1 MEKQGR
7 DLFPRVLRLLRNFWV
22 NLLAIAA
29 GILIGVTSKETATQ
43 LIPLGKL
50 YLALLAMTVLP
61 IVFSAITHSLG
72 QLLRSGTAGKYLL
85 RLVIVFSLSVLLASA
100 VGIVG
105 GLIGNP
111 GGKLSSSDHGLLGK
125 LLLCAPVQ
133 SEHQAKHAQGFV
145 DFVTGI
151 VPNNIFHAFTSGKS
165 LAVIFVSILMGV
177 SLGVNVSQASDRLLE
192 VVRGVYETFF
202 RILNWALYLLPFG
215 LCCLM
220 AGQIAQIGTDYLFTL
235 SKVVGL
241 FYLCCGVLCV
251 IYVLVIRLVTGRC
264 VIAIVRAFRD
274 PLTLAFV
281 ASNSLVAMP
290 LVLQHL
296 EDDLE
301 QPRDLVELVVPL
313 GLVMNRHAYP
323 LLFALMAVFTAQVYG
338 HGLTVSHVIIVSLA
352 AALTGMAAIGPAA
365 SVASMLAIV
374 ISPLGLPVGLGIATL
389 VETTSI
395 VTPMV
400 AMTHLFGSSATATL
414 VAAKRAGQDEEE
426 PSAHPQEAPEG
437 SSAVD

>member
-7 DLFPRVLRLLRNFWV
+7 DLFSRVLRLLRNFWV
-22 NLLAIAA
+22 NLLAVAV

-43 LIPLGKL
+43 LIPIGKL

-72 QLLRSGTAGKYLL
+72 QLLRSGSATRYLL
-85 RLVIVFSLSVLLASA
+85 RLAIIFFLSVLLASA

-105 GLIGNP
+105 GLIGAP
-111 GGKLSSSDHGLLGK
+111 GENLSSSDHGSLGK
-125 LLLCAPVQ
+125 LLLCAPVK
-133 SEHQAKHAQGFV
+133 SAHQAKQAPGFV
-145 DFVTGI
+145 DFLISI
-151 VPNNIFHAFTSGKS
+151 VPENIFRAFTSGKS
-165 LAVIFVSILMGV
+165 LAVIFVSILMGI
-177 SLGVNVSQASDRLLE
+177 SLGVNLSQASERLLE

-202 RILNWALYLLPFG
+202 RILNWALYVLPLG

-220 AGQIAQIGTDYLFTL
+220 AGQIAVIGTEYLFTL

-241 FYLCCGVLCV
+241 FYLCCAILCG
-251 IYVLVIRLVTGRC
+251 IYILVIRLVTGRPL
-264 VIAIVRAFRD
+264 IAIVRAFRD

-290 LVLQHL
+290 LALRHL
-296 EDDLE
+296 EDDLG
-301 QPRDLVELVVPL
+301 QRQDLVELVVPL

-323 LLFALMAVFTAQVYG
+323 LLFALMAVFTSQVYG
-338 HGLTVSHVIIVSLA
+338 HALTVPHLIQVSLA
-352 AALTGMAAIGPAA
+352 AALTGMAAIGPAV
-365 SVASMLAIV
+365 SVAPMLGFVLA
-374 ISPLGLPVGLGIATL
+374 PLGLPVSLAIATL

-400 AMTHLFGSSATATL
+400 AMTHLFGSSAMATL
-414 VAAKRAGQDEEE
+414 VGAKRAGQDNKI
-426 PSAHPQEAPEG
+426 
-437 SSAVD
+437 

>member
-7 DLFPRVLRLLRNFWV
+7 DLFHRFLGLLRNFWV
-22 NLLAIAA
+22 NFLAVAV
-29 GILIGVTSKETATQ
+29 GVLIGVTSEETATQ
-43 LIPLGKL
+43 LIPIGKL

-72 QLLRSGTAGKYLL
+72 QLLRSGAAGKYLL
-85 RLVIVFSLSVLLASA
+85 RLVIIFSLSVLLASA

-105 GLIGNP
+105 GIIGDP
-111 GGKLSSSDHGLLGK
+111 GGNLSSSDRGVLGR
-125 LLLCAPVQ
+125 LLLSAPVQ
-133 SEHQAKHAQGFV
+133 SEEQTKQTLGFI
-145 DFVTGI
+145 DFLTGM
-151 VPNNIFHAFTSGKS
+151 VPENIFHAFTTGKS

-177 SLGVNVSQASDRLLE
+177 SLGVNLSQASDRLLE

-202 RILNWALYLLPFG
+202 RILDWALYVLPLG

-220 AGQIAQIGTDYLFTL
+220 AGEIAVMGTDHLFTL

-241 FYLCCGVLCV
+241 FYLCCAVLCV
-251 IYVLVIRLVTGRC
+251 IYLLIIRLVTGQPT
-264 VIAIVRAFRD
+264 IAIVRALRD

-281 ASNSLVAMP
+281 ASNSFVAMP
-290 LVLQHL
+290 LALRHL
-296 EDDLE
+296 EDDLG
-301 QPRDLVELVVPL
+301 QPHDLVELVVPL

-338 HGLTVSHVIIVSLA
+338 HVLTVSHLIAVSLA
-352 AALTGMAAIGPAA
+352 AALTGMAAVGPAA
-365 SVASMLAIV
+365 SVAPMLGVALA
-374 ISPLGLPVGLGIATL
+374 SLGLPGGLGIATL

-400 AMTHLFGSSATATL
+400 AMTHLFGSSATAAL
-414 VAAKRAGQDEEE
+414 VGVQRAGRDREE
-426 PSAHPQEAPEG
+426 PDAYPQDAPEA
-437 SSAVD
+437 SS